1 MNTLDL
7 AQQKVTLK
15 KAAST
20 HGGEWHGPCPAC
32 GGNDRFHVW
41 PMQNEGRG
49 GYWCRGCGKTGDNIQ
64 YLIDFE
70 GLDFKSA
77 CERLNISRFDKI
89 KRDMPQKAKSEFTPA
104 EHQSPAALWQEKA
117 GKFLIWAQNELDN
130 DKKTLAWLAARG
142 ISANAA
148 RDAGLGWNPGENGN
162 DLYRN
167 RRAWG
172 LPEEI
177 KANGKPRMLW
187 LPRGLVIPYCPP
199 LAGVAQSAGGGII
212 QRLRIRRPEG
222 EPRYYVVPGSAMG
235 TMIVGADRQAFVLV
249 ESELDAIACAASQ
262 ELVGAVALG
271 TLEGKPDKAVYD
283 VLKKS
288 LAILNALDFGDT
300 GGGKTAGLRARKWWE
315 ENFPQCERWPVPK
328 GKDPGEAFS
337 SGIDLGLWIKEGL
350 PPVMMMGEE
359 GLKVKG
365 EKLNEDKK
373 EEPQPDVVPRPD
385 GGIQA
390 PPEGTPEL
398 LVELWNLLKNNP
410 TVRIVNEPD
419 RFTVLKGEKF
429 VGGRINYLVFREKEV
444 TDYLLDHP
452 DAEITAGNLFYE

>member
-7 AQQKVTLK
+7 AQQKVSLK

-70 GLDFKSA
+70 GVDFKTA

-89 KRDMPQKAKSEFTPA
+89 KRDLPQNTKNGFIPA

-117 GKFLIWAQNELDN
+117 GKFLTWAQKELDN
-130 DKKTLAWLAARG
+130 NEKTLAWLAARG
-142 ISANAA
+142 ISAQAA
-148 RDAGLGWNPGENGN
+148 HEAGLGWNPGDKGN

-187 LPRGLVIPYCPP
+187 LPRGLVIPLSGNCEGDASFMRGEVCGNR
-199 LAGVAQSAGGGII
+199 LL
-212 QRLRIRRPEG
+212 RLRIRRPEG
-222 EPRYYVVPGSAMG
+222 EPRYYIVPGSAMG
-235 TMIVGADRQAFVLV
+235 TMIVAPDRQAFVLV

-262 ELVGAVALG
+262 ELAGAVALG
-271 TLEGKPDKAVYD
+271 TLEGKPDKAAFD
-283 VLKKS
+283 ILKAS

-315 ENFPQCERWPVPK
+315 ENFLQCERWPVPR
-328 GKDPGEAFS
+328 GKDPGEAAS
-337 SGIDLGLWIKEGL
+337 LGIELGLWIKEGL
-350 PPVMMMGEE
+350 PPVMKTE
-359 GLKVKG
+359 GLRRKVEEEAEPGHCEG
-365 EKLNEDKK
+365 EARGNL
-373 EEPQPDVVPRPD
+373 QP
-385 GGIQA
+385 
-390 PPEGTPEL
+390 PPENTPEL

-410 TVRIVNEPD
+410 SVRIVNEPD

>member
-7 AQQKVTLK
+7 AREKVSLK

-41 PMQNEGRG
+41 PLQNEGRG

-70 GLDFKSA
+70 GLDFKTA

-89 KRDMPQKAKSEFTPA
+89 KRDFPQNTENKFTPA

-117 GKFLIWAQNELDN
+117 GKFLAWAQNELDN
-130 DKKTLAWLAARG
+130 NEKTLAWLSARG
-142 ISANAA
+142 IGAKAT
-148 RDAGLGWNPGENGN
+148 RMAGLGWNPGEKGN

-187 LPRGLVIPYCPP
+187 LPRGLVIP
-199 LAGVAQSAGGGII
+199 LMAGSQI

-235 TMIVGADRQAFVLV
+235 TMIVGAERRAFVLV

-262 ELVGAVALG
+262 ELAGSVALG
-271 TLEGKPDKAVYD
+271 TLEGKPNKAAFD
-283 VLKKS
+283 ILKQS

-300 GGGKTAGLRARKWWE
+300 GGGKTAGIRARKWWE
-315 ENFPQCERWPVPK
+315 ENFPQCERWPVPR

-350 PPVMMMGEE
+350 PPVMKMGE
-359 GLKVKG
+359 GLKVGSEDPRAQG
-365 EKLNEDKK
+365 ETRGNF
-373 EEPQPDVVPRPD
+373 PP
-385 GGIQA
+385 
-390 PPEGTPEL
+390 PPESAPEL
-398 LVELWNLLKNNP
+398 LIELWNLLKNNP
-410 TVRIVNEPD
+410 SVRIINEPD
-419 RFTVLKGEKF
+419 RFTVLKGDKF
-429 VGGRINYLVFREKEV
+429 VGGRINYLVFREKQI